1 MTFLMPA
8 LPTRHVFVYGTLRRG
23 EQRDINLLRPTP
35 RWIGQA
41 SVEGVLYDLGD
52 YPGLVLGIDQHP
64 GQKKVRGEVY
74 EITAELEHL
83 LDEIEGVA
91 PRPSGEYVKRKI
103 IVELQDSD
111 ATDEVASPN
120 AVPCL
125 VYEVNQGRV
134 AGCVVISGGDWV
146 GYRLQHKAGEAS

>member
-52 YPGLVLGIDQHP
+52 YPGLELGMDQHP
-64 GQKKVRGEVY
+64 GQKNVRGEVY
-74 EITAELEHL
+74 EINDELERL

-91 PRPSGEYVKRKI
+91 PSPSGEYAKR
-103 IVELQDSD
+103 ELLVHLESARASD
-111 ATDEVASPN
+111 ESGLGHAVA
-120 AVPCL
+120 CL
-125 VYEVNQGRV
+125 VYEVTPDRVTGRP
-134 AGCVVISGGDWV
+134 VIFSGDWV
-146 GYRLQHKAGEAS
+146 GYRLQHKAS